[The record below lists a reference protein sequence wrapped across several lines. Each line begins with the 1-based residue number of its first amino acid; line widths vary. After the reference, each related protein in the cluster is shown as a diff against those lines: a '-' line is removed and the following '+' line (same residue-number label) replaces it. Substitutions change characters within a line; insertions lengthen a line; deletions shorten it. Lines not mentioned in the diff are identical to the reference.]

1 MKAED
6 YSKLHA
12 ERVRET
18 FQMDPQVKIT
28 LKGKEWTLEFN
39 NYGVK
44 EVLKETGLN
53 LLDSGFGPDQWK
65 DPKVMGAL
73 FYQGLK
79 ANYPDLTQEEAD
91 KLFSY
96 RHYSAILSS
105 IRTALSLFMPDMS
118 DVTLDK
124 DEDDKKGESATVDP
138 TKQQATAG

>member
-18 FQMDPQVKIT
+18 FQLDPQVHIH
-28 LKGKEWTLEFN
+28 LKGKDWTLEFT

-44 EVLKETGLN
+44 EVFKETGLN

-73 FYQGLK
+73 FYHSLK
-79 ANYPDLTQEEAD
+79 TNHSDLTQEEAD
-91 KLFSY
+91 KMFSY

-105 IRTALSLFMPDMS
+105 LRTALGLFMPDMS
-118 DVTLDK
+118 DVSLDK
-124 DEDDKKGESATVDP
+124 EEEP
-138 TKQQATAG
+138 TKAKDPIGQPAKVG